1 MNKKLI
7 DYFIV
12 IIGIIL
18 LIGGLVL
25 IKLIDTSQGI
35 FIALPY
41 ISIGVGCGIFG
52 YGMGNLIN
60 SRIMSN
66 RPDIKKQMEIE
77 QKAERNIAIQSQAK
91 AKAYDLMIFI
101 FGALMICFA
110 LMNVDMMV
118 ILMLVSCYLFVVGY
132 SIYYRVIYEKE
143 M

>member
-7 DYFIV
+7 DYSMV
-12 IIGIIL
+12 IIGIL
-18 LIGGLVL
+18 LLVGGLVL
-25 IKLIDTSQGI
+25 IKLIETPQGI

-41 ISIGVGCGIFG
+41 MCIGVGCGIFG
-52 YGMGNLIN
+52 HGMGNLIN

-66 RPDIKKQMEIE
+66 HPDLKKQMEIE
-77 QKAERNIAIQSQAK
+77 QKDERNISIKNSAK
-91 AKAYDLMIFI
+91 AKAYDMMIFV

-132 SIYYRVIYEKE
+132 SIYYRVKYEKE